1 MAVDPT
7 YLQDPYA
14 KPGYDHDRYPFS
26 NIFARKPV
34 QWPNGARVALW
45 IMPRVEFFPINMQ
58 PKPFVPP
65 GGMERAWPDYWNYTL
80 RDYGNRV
87 GIFRI
92 YEALA
97 KRGLKASVAINS
109 RAAERMPAI
118 VRDAVKQNWEI
129 VAHGIDMGKL
139 HYQGQP
145 IEEEQAQI
153 QASVDSLRKLS
164 GQAVTG
170 WLSPAQH
177 QSFNT
182 PDLLVKHGIRYQ
194 CDWGNDELPYRMRT
208 ASGELFALPTALEIA
223 DLRLLHT
230 YKHRT
235 DEYTEEL
242 LDHFKLLYREAG
254 KHGGRIMSITL
265 TPWWIGQPHRIGALE
280 AVLDRILD
288 HAGVWSATG
297 AEIVQAWKDQ
307 Q

>member
-7 YLQDPYA
+7 YLQDPYK

-26 NIFARKPV
+26 NVFQRKPV
-34 QWPNGARVALW
+34 QWPGGARVALW
-45 IMPRVEFFPINMQ
+45 VMPIVQFYPLNMQ
-58 PKPFVPP
+58 PKPFVPV
-65 GGMERAWPDYWNYTL
+65 GGMERPPPDYWNYTL

-92 YEALA
+92 FEVLA
-97 KRGLKASVAINS
+97 ARNVKASVAINS

-118 VRDAVKQNWEI
+118 VREIVKQHGEV
-129 VAHGIDMGKL
+129 VAHGVDMGKL
-139 HYQGQP
+139 HYEGLP
-145 IEEEQAQI
+145 ATDEETQI
-153 QASVDSLRKLS
+153 KSSVDALRRLS
-164 GQAVTG
+164 GQAVRG
-170 WLSPAQH
+170 WMSPAQH
-177 QSFNT
+177 QSFST
-182 PDLLVKHGIRYQ
+182 PDLLVKHGIDYQ

-208 ASGELFALPTALEIA
+208 DTGALHAMPTALEIA

-235 DEYTEEL
+235 NEFSEEL

-265 TPWWIGQPHRIGALE
+265 TPWWIGQPHRISALAE
-280 AVLDRILD
+280 ALDRILD
-288 HAGVWSATG
+288 HAGVWSATS
-297 AEIVQAWKDQ
+297 AEIFDAWKAQ